1 MVVAYVLLHPGV
13 SFNPLDVALTVSA
26 FAVLESIVD
35 VFHGESSILFHEPFA
50 PICVEMIMA
59 DVLENIFGDVINLVH
74 EVIDIIENRVEV
86 WQST

>member
-1 MVVAYVLLHPGV
+1 MLLHPAVGIDP
-13 SFNPLDVALTVSA
+13 FDVAFTVSA
-26 FAVLESIVD
+26 FAVFESIVD
-35 VFHGESSILFHEPFA
+35 VFHGKSSVLVHEPFA

-59 DVLENIFGDVINLVH
+59 DVLENIFGDVINRVH

>member
-35 VFHGESSILFHEPFA
+35 VFHGKSSVLVHEPFA
-50 PICVEMIMA
+50 PIFVEVIVA
-59 DVLENIFGDVINLVH
+59 DVLENVFGDIINLVH